1 MRLRSQLEGFPPVK
15 FGTIWETKEI
25 IRVKFCDLLNR
36 EKKKSHEF
44 MLIGIHGDGVNMNT

>member
-15 FGTIWETKEI
+15 FGTVWETKEI

-36 EKKKSHEF
+36 KKKKGHEF